1 MLRDT
6 SAQRVRVETIDVF
19 LLLFGCLLQ
28 RNVYVYIIAC
38 VLKKKKKERKE
49 NNNKIKTRSTL
60 IILINQNKL
69 FFYIN

>member
-38 VLKKKKKERKE
+38 VLKKKKERK
-49 NNNKIKTRSTL
+49 KGKQQ
-60 IILINQNKL
+60 NQNPKHPDNPDPSEQTFL
-69 FFYIN
+69 LH

>member
-1 MLRDT
+1 MLREAL
-6 SAQRVRVETIDVF
+6 AQRVETIDMF
-19 LLLFGCLLQ
+19 LLLFGCSFQ
-28 RNVYVYIIAC
+28 INVYVYIIAC
-38 VLKKKKKERKE
+38 VLKKKRKERRKE

>member
-1 MLRDT
+1 MLREAL
-6 SAQRVRVETIDVF
+6 AQRVETIDMF
-19 LLLFGCLLQ
+19 LLLFGCSFQ
-28 RNVYVYIIAC
+28 INVYVYIIAC
-38 VLKKKKKERKE
+38 VLKKKKRKERRKE